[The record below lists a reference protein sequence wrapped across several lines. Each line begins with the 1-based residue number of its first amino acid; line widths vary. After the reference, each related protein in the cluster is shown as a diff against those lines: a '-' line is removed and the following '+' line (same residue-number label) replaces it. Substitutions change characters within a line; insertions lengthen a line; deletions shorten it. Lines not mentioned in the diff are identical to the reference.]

1 MFICYNLD
9 RKREEDKKMRIN
21 FDMDG
26 TIANFYGVENWL
38 GYLKAE
44 SVKPYEEAKPLFNF
58 STFARLLNKAKRNGY
73 EIAVISWTAR
83 NGSEEYNKAVAEAK
97 KAWLA
102 KYLPSVEWD
111 EIVIVPYGTKKD
123 NFRKSAEDVLF
134 DDEEPN
140 RKAWNGKAY
149 NVENINE
156 ILKEI

>member
-1 MFICYNLD
+1 VADWLD
-9 RKREEDKKMRIN
+9 
-21 FDMDG
+21 
-26 TIANFYGVENWL
+26 
-38 GYLKAE
+38 YLKAE
-44 SVKPYEEAKPLFNF
+44 DTKPYEIAKPLFNF
-58 STFARLLNKAKRNGY
+58 SAFARLLNKAKRNGY

-102 KYLPSVEWD
+102 KHLPSVEWD
-111 EIVIVPYGTKKD
+111 EITVVPYGTPKD
-123 NFRKSAEDVLF
+123 NFRKSADDVLF

-149 NVENINE
+149 DVNNIIE

>member
-1 MFICYNLD
+1 
-9 RKREEDKKMRIN
+9 MRIN

-38 GYLKAE
+38 GYIKAE

-102 KYLPSVEWD
+102 KHLPSVRWD
-111 EIVIVPYGTKKD
+111 EITVIPYGTPKTLYCYG
-123 NFRKSAEDVLF
+123 AEDVLF

-140 RKAWNGKAY
+140 RKNWAGKSY
-149 NVENINE
+149 DVNNILE
-156 ILKEI
+156 VLRAL